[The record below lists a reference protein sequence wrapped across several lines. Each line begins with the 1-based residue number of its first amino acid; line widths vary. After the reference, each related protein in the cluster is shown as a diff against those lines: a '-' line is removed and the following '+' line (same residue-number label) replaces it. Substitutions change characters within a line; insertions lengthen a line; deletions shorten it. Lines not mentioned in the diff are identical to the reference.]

1 MTSYITPRLL
11 QAINSLEKRYP
22 EAFKVRYGKDY
33 QLERWIPV
41 DDPVVTISKS
51 EPFNYHPRDFR
62 DTMLDLEDWREAVKL
77 AQELALTPL
86 NERGKVINHDWVK
99 RAQKSLRG
107 ILGRG

>member
-1 MTSYITPRLL
+1 MTYEELKNQKDFSVSLHYSVNEV
-11 QAINSLEKRYP
+11 AILAPSLDT
-22 EAFKVRYGKDY
+22 FGG
-33 QLERWIPV
+33 

-51 EPFNYHPRDFR
+51 EPFNYHPRDYH

-86 NERGKVINHDWVK
+86 SERGKAINHDWIKMAK
-99 RAQKSLRG
+99 RSLKW